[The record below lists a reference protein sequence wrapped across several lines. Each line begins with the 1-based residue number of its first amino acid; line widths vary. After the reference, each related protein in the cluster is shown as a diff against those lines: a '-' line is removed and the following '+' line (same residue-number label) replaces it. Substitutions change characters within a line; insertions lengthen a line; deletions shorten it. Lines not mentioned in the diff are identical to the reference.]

1 MEGYSAVKPD
11 GVRRK
16 LGLKSA
22 NIETLHLNTFGDGTY
37 RKQRCEVVTLPI
49 RTIENEYV
57 AITALNFPIICS
69 PLTERVNLQDHP
81 HLEEL
86 ELADSAESPDSIDI
100 LIGSDHYWD
109 FVTGETIRG
118 EFGPTAVRSKL
129 GWLLSGPT
137 NNSQNGTNVISN
149 LVISGENFT
158 NGARESDEMSDML
171 KRFWDVESLGI
182 VDADW
187 EGEFVKRKA
196 EITFNRSHYEVDLP
210 WKGDSFPQ
218 SNNYGMCVTRL

>member
-1 MEGYSAVKPD
+1 MRVLFDSGNQRSYITD

-22 NIETLHLNTFGDGTY
+22 NIETLHLNTFRDGTY
-37 RKQRCEVVTLPI
+37 RKQRCGVVTLPI
-49 RTIENEYV
+49 RAIENEYV
-57 AITALNFPIICS
+57 AITVLNFPITCS
-69 PLTERVNLQDHP
+69 PLTERLNLQDHP

-86 ELADSAESPDSIDI
+86 ELADSTESPDSIDI

-129 GWLLSGPT
+129 RCLCSGPT
-137 NNSQNGTNVISN
+137 NNSQNGTNIISN
-149 LVISGENFT
+149 FVIWGENFT
-158 NGARESDEMSDML
+158 NGAKESNKMSDML

-182 VDADW
+182 VDADC
-187 EGEFVKRKA
+187 EGEFVK
-196 EITFNRSHYEVDLP
+196 
-210 WKGDSFPQ
+210 
-218 SNNYGMCVTRL
+218 

>member
-1 MEGYSAVKPD
+1 MLQTATAVATNEDQSKSTTVRVLFDSGSQRSYITD

-22 NIETLHLNTFGDGTY
+22 NTETVHLNRFGDGTY
-37 RKQRCEVVTLPI
+37 RKQRCEVVTFPI
-49 RTIENEYV
+49 RSIEDEYV

-86 ELADSAESPDSIDI
+86 VLADSAEGPDSIDI

-129 GWLLSGPT
+129 GSLL
-137 NNSQNGTNVISN
+137 
-149 LVISGENFT
+149 
-158 NGARESDEMSDML
+158 
-171 KRFWDVESLGI
+171 
-182 VDADW
+182 
-187 EGEFVKRKA
+187 
-196 EITFNRSHYEVDLP
+196 
-210 WKGDSFPQ
+210 
-218 SNNYGMCVTRL
+218 